1 MANTFTNPT
10 LVAQE
15 VLVAL
20 EERLAAS
27 GLVYRGVERDFNTP
41 RAKGDTINVK
51 VPATFSSYNFISATS
66 NQTITESS
74 VAVKLDTI
82 ADVSVAITSKEMTL
96 SIDDLSKQILQPAA
110 YAIAEQ
116 VEANVLA
123 ALVAGASLSETKT
136 ATAVISDI
144 GAMAKALDKKKVAK
158 SERYLFFSPLHQY
171 EYVALDAI
179 VGFDKSQNIGA
190 LREAEIGRVYGF
202 DCYGSSLLPDTDAT
216 AAGTATSYKV
226 TGAIGATT
234 VALGTLSAATATIK
248 SGDKFIYDN
257 HIYEFTE
264 DGTGTDS
271 AIASI
276 DIFPGLHVAMT
287 DVAPT
292 LVVRAPYSV
301 GFHKSALT
309 LATAPMEA
317 PVGGAVGAVAT
328 SPSGLSVR
336 VVYDYTP
343 SSKTNNISIDLLYG
357 IKVLDGN
364 RIVKMIDA

>member
-1 MANTFTNPT
+1 MANTFINPT

-51 VPATFSSYNFISATS
+51 VPATFSSKNFTSATDAQ
-66 NQTITESS
+66 NITESS

-82 ADVSVAITSKEMTL
+82 ADVSVAITSKEMSL
-96 SIDDLSKQILQPAA
+96 SIDDLSSQVLRPAA

-116 VEANVLA
+116 VESNVLA

-136 ATAVISDI
+136 ATAVIGDI
-144 GAMAKALDKKKVAK
+144 GALAKALDKKKVPK
-158 SERYLFFSPLHQY
+158 SERYLFFAPLHQY
-171 EYVALDAI
+171 EYVVLDAI
-179 VGFDKSQNIGA
+179 VHFDKSSNIGA
-190 LREAEIGRVYGF
+190 LREAEIGRVFGF
-202 DCYGSSLLPDTDAT
+202 DCYGSSLLPDTDAA
-216 AAGTATSYKV
+216 AAGTATAYKI
-226 TGAIGATT
+226 TGALGATT
-234 VALGTLSAATATIK
+234 IALANLSAATATIK
-248 SGDKFIYDN
+248 DGDKFIYDN
-257 HIYEFTE
+257 HIYTFTE
-264 DGTGTDS
+264 DGEGSDS
-271 AIASI
+271 AIAEI
-276 DIFPGLHVAMT
+276 DIEPALHVAAT
-287 DVAPT
+287 AQSVFP
-292 LVVRAPYSV
+292 VRAPFSV

-328 SPSGLSVR
+328 SPNGLSVR
-336 VVYDYTP
+336 VVYDYTS

-364 RIVKMIDA
+364 RAVRMIDA